1 MVYFGPQMKKLLS
14 WINVHPNGLFSGD
27 YISALKGWCTLKYL
41 HALEIDQA
49 LLAHILAGKGVPP
62 NKNLI
67 VKIKNLA

>member
-14 WINVHPNGLFSGD
+14 WINVHPNGLFLGD
-27 YISALKGWCTLKYL
+27 YISVLNGWCALKYL

-49 LLAHILAGKGVPP
+49 LLAHTPIGMGVPQ
-62 NKNLI
+62 KNLI